1 MSMYVLGI
9 KIKSV
14 LSFDE
19 NETAPYWVQQEEIH
33 CEQP

>member
-1 MSMYVLGI
+1 MYFLGI
-9 KIKSV
+9 KITSV

-19 NETAPYWVQQEEIH
+19 NNETAPYWVQQEEIH